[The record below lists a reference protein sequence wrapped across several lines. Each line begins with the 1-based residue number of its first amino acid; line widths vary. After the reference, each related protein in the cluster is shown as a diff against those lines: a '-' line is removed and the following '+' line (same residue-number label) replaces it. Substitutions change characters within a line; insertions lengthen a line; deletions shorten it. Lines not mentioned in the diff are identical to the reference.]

1 MGKKK
6 HKRESL
12 FSQNS
17 SNNERTKKLTEE
29 KESEILTERDMK
41 LRTRDDESVF
51 VLLLRVVSSIF
62 CPLFVS
68 GGGCC
73 RCCVVFFAFEKSSK
87 AHLLENQYTYIE
99 FTRAFSLS
107 PTLSLSKRTATRS
120 SLFEELKEADLFHSG
135 EKRRI
140 KRRERDTF
148 KAAQSSEGNLK
159 FSRLW
164 VTNSFTIHRRDGD
177 TR

>member
-1 MGKKK
+1 VGKKK

-73 RCCVVFFAFEKSSK
+73 RCGVVFFAF
-87 AHLLENQYTYIE
+87 N
-99 FTRAFSLS
+99 SL
-107 PTLSLSKRTATRS
+107 
-120 SLFEELKEADLFHSG
+120 
-135 EKRRI
+135 I
-140 KRRERDTF
+140 
-148 KAAQSSEGNLK
+148 
-159 FSRLW
+159 
-164 VTNSFTIHRRDGD
+164 V
-177 TR
+177 

>member
-1 MGKKK
+1 MLLFVVRLCVQSFSFLLLLRRLHSSFQTFVFCISSVVFFAPLVGKKK

-73 RCCVVFFAFEKSSK
+73 RCGVVFFAFNSSF
-87 AHLLENQYTYIE
+87 ENFSFQRHTYWKINI
-99 FTRAFSLS
+99 S
-107 PTLSLSKRTATRS
+107 
-120 SLFEELKEADLFHSG
+120 
-135 EKRRI
+135 I
-140 KRRERDTF
+140 
-148 KAAQSSEGNLK
+148 
-159 FSRLW
+159 
-164 VTNSFTIHRRDGD
+164 
-177 TR
+177 

>member
-1 MGKKK
+1 
-6 HKRESL
+6 
-12 FSQNS
+12 
-17 SNNERTKKLTEE
+17 
-29 KESEILTERDMK
+29 MK

-73 RCCVVFFAFEKSSK
+73 RCGVVFFAFNSLIVWKFFFSK

-107 PTLSLSKRTATRS
+107 PTLSLSKRTTTRS

-140 KRRERDTF
+140 KRRERERDTF
-148 KAAQSSEGNLK
+148 KAAAQSSEGNLK
-159 FSRLW
+159 FSLLW

-177 TR
+177 TRWGR

>member
-1 MGKKK
+1 
-6 HKRESL
+6 
-12 FSQNS
+12 
-17 SNNERTKKLTEE
+17 
-29 KESEILTERDMK
+29 MK

-73 RCCVVFFAFEKSSK
+73 RCCVVFFAFNSSFENFSFQRHTFGKSI
-87 AHLLENQYTYIE
+87 YTYIE
-99 FTRAFSLS
+99 YAGAFSLS

-120 SLFEELKEADLFHSG
+120 SLFEELKADLFHSG

-159 FSRLW
+159 FSLW
-164 VTNSFTIHRRDGD
+164 VTNSFITHRRDGD
-177 TR
+177 TRRGR